1 MPSLD
6 VVSEVD
12 MHEVGNA
19 VDQANREVGTRFDF
33 KGSNARYERNDN
45 VINMQAESEFQ
56 LQQMLDILQTKLS
69 RRGVDIGCLEPG
81 TAETTGKIAH
91 QTVTLRQGIET
102 ELAKQIVKLIKNSKL
117 KVQSTIQGDQVRVSG
132 KKRDDLQQVMGL
144 LREAQLGLPLQFTN
158 FRD

>member
-12 MHEVGNA
+12 MHEVSNA

-56 LQQMLDILQTKLS
+56 L
-69 RRGVDIGCLEPG
+69 
-81 TAETTGKIAH
+81 A
-91 QTVTLRQGIET
+91 
-102 ELAKQIVKLIKNSKL
+102 
-117 KVQSTIQGDQVRVSG
+117 
-132 KKRDDLQQVMGL
+132 GL
-144 LREAQLGLPLQFTN
+144 VEI
-158 FRD
+158 